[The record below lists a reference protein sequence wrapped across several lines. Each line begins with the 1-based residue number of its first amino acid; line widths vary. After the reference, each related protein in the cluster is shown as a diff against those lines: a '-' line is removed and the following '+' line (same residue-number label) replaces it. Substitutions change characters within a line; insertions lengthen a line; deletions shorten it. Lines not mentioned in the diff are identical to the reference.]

1 MKELLKS
8 IGIPDA
14 GYFSSNDN
22 YVIDFEDSNGYNKAF
37 SKLDKT
43 DLVEENDDS
52 SVVNVSVSNILYT
65 NDEFALNL
73 IADFDADSYKLV
85 VTKLKETK

>member
-8 IGIPDA
+8 IGITDA

-22 YVIDFEDSNGYNKAF
+22 YVIDFEDSNAYNKSF

-65 NDEFALNL
+65 NGEFALNL
-73 IADFDADSYKLV
+73 IADFDSDSYKLV